1 VDVEVLVDEVQALDV
16 EAPVEA
22 LDLLQEVE
30 EEVLQAEGLLL
41 AAEAV
46 EEDRQ
51 EAEVVEM
58 AEEVGVDAVD
68 VMAAEE
74 AVAVEVV

>member
-1 VDVEVLVDEVQALDV
+1 MDEVQALDV